1 MSFDMRLNA
10 LKNSFHYIYV
20 FLIVGP
26 GPFRLDLIY
35 YFKADFIMYLQK
47 KYFAGLTLD
56 VEKYH
61 TTKFNSKK
69 ITRSANINR
78 TPENMKKVN
87 ERNAAKN
94 LRRKINANFTAGDYH
109 LILTYR
115 PEERALNPEDA
126 RNDLKRFLDRMR
138 RHYKKLEKE
147 LKYIA
152 VAEYGKVSMHFHMV
166 VNGGV
171 LPEEINKI
179 WGHGRVGLRVLD
191 DSGDY
196 IKLADY
202 LIKQTRKTYN
212 DPEKAV
218 FKKRWCS
225 SRNLKEPEVE
235 TNIVKADS
243 WREYPKAP
251 KGYMIIPDSIEYG
264 VSEITGYP
272 YQYYRMIKIPDKK
285 QKEKK
290 RYVKNNI
297 RHPAQC

>member
-47 KYFAGLTLD
+47 KYFAGLTVD

-109 LILTYR
+109 
-115 PEERALNPEDA
+115 
-126 RNDLKRFLDRMR
+126 
-138 RHYKKLEKE
+138 
-147 LKYIA
+147 
-152 VAEYGKVSMHFHMV
+152 
-166 VNGGV
+166 
-171 LPEEINKI
+171 
-179 WGHGRVGLRVLD
+179 
-191 DSGDY
+191 
-196 IKLADY
+196 
-202 LIKQTRKTYN
+202 
-212 DPEKAV
+212 
-218 FKKRWCS
+218 
-225 SRNLKEPEVE
+225 
-235 TNIVKADS
+235 
-243 WREYPKAP
+243 
-251 KGYMIIPDSIEYG
+251 
-264 VSEITGYP
+264 
-272 YQYYRMIKIPDKK
+272 
-285 QKEKK
+285 
-290 RYVKNNI
+290 
-297 RHPAQC
+297 